1 MRKMNREV
9 LQEKVQNIEQG
20 LKVYM
25 PEESG
30 YQKTVFEAMNYS
42 LLAGGKRLRPLFMQ
56 ETYRMFGGKE
66 EKTIRPFMAALEMI
80 HTYSL
85 VHDDLPAM
93 DNDDY
98 RRGKLTNHKIFGPGM
113 ATMAGDGLLTYAFE
127 LISNQENISPDTRCY
142 LISILAKA
150 AGPDGMVGGQALDII
165 SEGHSSSLPELRK
178 MDSLKTGC
186 LICAPIDMAALIAK
200 CDEEMQ
206 KSLHEFAVHLGL
218 LFQITDDLLD
228 VHGSLKEMGKLPGQD
243 EKSLKSTYVTILGEG
258 KAQELANA
266 ENRRAKA
273 AISKLGSSFERLN
286 DLADYVLAR
295 AN

>member
-1 MRKMNREV
+1 MIGSLLN
-9 LQEKVQNIEQG
+9 EKKADIDKELANLLADNGSE
-20 LKVYM
+20 LYK
-25 PEESG
+25 S
-30 YQKTVFEAMNYS
+30 MNYS
-42 LLAGGKRLRPLFMQ
+42 LLAGGKRLRPALFLMLL
-56 ETYRMFGGKE
+56 EIFG
-66 EKTIRPFMAALEMI
+66 LEARSYMKVACAIECI

-85 VHDDLPAM
+85 IHDDLPAM

-186 LICAPIDMAALIAK
+186 MICAPIDMAALIAK